1 MASYIEDR
9 TPGLVFRHHGPSPPR
24 PDNRHVDSAA
34 DNTSRGRSSDPA
46 AEEGIAFDGVTVRCW
61 GTRGSIPSPGPKT
74 VRFGGNTTCV
84 EVNAGGQRIIFDAG
98 SGIRPLGL
106 DIVERG
112 PNAIPI
118 FLTHFHWDHI
128 QGFPFFAPLYDP
140 EDRIRVIGPKQKD
153 IDVQNLF
160 AGQMG
165 PIYFPVPFSF
175 VAAEMEFEHLNDG
188 EYETGD
194 AVLEVMRVRHPSFV
208 IGYRITVAGRVIC
221 FIPDNEIDGDMYG
234 DVGPGF
240 EKRIIDFVGDA
251 DLLIHDSMYTE
262 EEYPRRVGWG
272 HSTFEQSLRLAKD
285 GGVKRLLF
293 FHHDPTRTDYELEA
307 VIAKMRERAARGGHG
322 LVVEGAMEGVDYT
335 LEKRP

>member
-1 MASYIEDR
+1 M
-9 TPGLVFRHHGPSPPR
+9 
-24 PDNRHVDSAA
+24 DSAT
-34 DNTSRGRSSDPA
+34 DNAFQSRAPDSASPDGMNV
-46 AEEGIAFDGVTVRCW
+46 DGVTVRCW

-74 VRFGGNTTCV
+74 VQFGGNTTCV
-84 EVNAGGQRIIFDAG
+84 ELDAGGQRVVFDAG

-106 DIVERG
+106 DIGEHA
-112 PNAIPI
+112 PDAISI

-128 QGFPFFAPLYDP
+128 QGFPFFAPLHSP
-140 EDRIRVIGPKQKD
+140 EGRIRVIGPKQKD

-160 AGQMG
+160 AGQLG
-165 PIYFPVPFSF
+165 PIYFPVPFSL
-175 VAAEMEFEHLNDG
+175 VAAKMDFEHLNEG
-188 EYETGD
+188 EYETGN
-194 AVLEVMRVRHPSFV
+194 ALIEVMRVRHPSFV

-221 FIPDNEIDGDMYG
+221 FIPDNELDGDMYG
-234 DVGPGF
+234 EVGPGF

-262 EEYPRRVGWG
+262 EEYPRHVGWG
-272 HSTFEQSLRLAKD
+272 HSTFEQALRLAED

-307 VIAKMRERAARGGHG
+307 IIAKMRERADRTANG

-335 LEKRP
+335 MEDRP

>member
-1 MASYIEDR
+1 MA
-9 TPGLVFRHHGPSPPR
+9 FRAWQDESPPR
-24 PDNRHVDSAA
+24 PEDPDVDSERDKKQDGSPDDEVA
-34 DNTSRGRSSDPA
+34 DGRDL
-46 AEEGIAFDGVTVRCW
+46 FDGVTVRCW

-74 VRFGGNTTCV
+74 VRFGGNTTCM
-84 EVNAGGQRIIFDAG
+84 EVNAGSLRLIFDAG

-128 QGFPFFAPLYDP
+128 QGFPFFAPLYDA

-165 PIYFPVPFSF
+165 PINFPVPFSF

-188 EYETGD
+188 AYETGGALLD
-194 AVLEVMRVRHPSFV
+194 VLRVRHPSFV
-208 IGYRITVAGRVIC
+208 LGYRITVGGRVIC

-234 DVGPGF
+234 EVASDF
-240 EKRIIDFVGDA
+240 DSRIVDFVGDA
-251 DLLIHDSMYTE
+251 DLLIHDAMYTE
-262 EEYPRRVGWG
+262 EEYPHRVGWG
-272 HSTFEQSLRLAKD
+272 HSTFEQSLRLAQE

-307 VIAKMRERAARGGHG
+307 IIAKMRERAERSGNG
-322 LVVEGAMEGVDYT
+322 LIVEGAMEGVDYR
-335 LEKRP
+335 LEKRT